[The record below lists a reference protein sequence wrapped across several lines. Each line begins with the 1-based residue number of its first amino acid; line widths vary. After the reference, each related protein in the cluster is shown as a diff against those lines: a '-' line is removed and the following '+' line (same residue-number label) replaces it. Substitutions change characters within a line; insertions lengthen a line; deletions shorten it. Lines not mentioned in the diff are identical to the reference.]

1 MIACDRCR
9 EPAVY
14 LSRRDGVHLC
24 GAHLMEQVEAKTAGM
39 LASYTLADDER
50 IAVALSG
57 GKDST
62 VLLWLLNLLLGDGAA
77 DRLVAITVDEGI
89 RGYRDETLA
98 AAQHLTQRLGINHI
112 IVSFQDLFGA
122 DLDSLLTGNQ
132 ERACSVCGVYRRQAL
147 QQAAV
152 ETGAGVL
159 ATGHCLDDEA
169 QSVLMNYLRGDLTR
183 IAGPQPEGTGYIP
196 RIKPLGRVSERE
208 VVVYG
213 MVATLL
219 SPLPECPYTVH
230 ALRAEV
236 RRALGVL
243 EYRFPGTMLRIVEG
257 EADLKR
263 KVSGMVP
270 PSVLSRCSHC
280 GAPCSGTLCQ
290 RCKIEGLLDRSG
302 NVQK

>member
-1 MIACDRCR
+1 MITCDRCR

-14 LSRRDGVHLC
+14 LSRGDGVHLC

-39 LASYTLADDER
+39 LASYTLAGDER

-62 VLLWLLNLLLGDGAA
+62 VLLWLLNLLLGERAA
-77 DRLVAITVDEGI
+77 ERLIAITVDEGI

-98 AAQHLTQRLGINHI
+98 AAKTLTGRLGIRHI

-122 DLDSLLTGNQ
+122 DLDSLLTGNR

-152 ETGAGVL
+152 EAGAGVL

-183 IAGPQPEGTGYIP
+183 IAGTLPEGTGYIP

-213 MVATLL
+213 MVAGLL
-219 SPLPECPYTVH
+219 SPLPECPYTAH

-263 KVSGMVP
+263 TVRGMVP
-270 PSVLSRCSHC
+270 PSTLSRCSRC
-280 GAPCSGTLCQ
+280 GATCSGTLCQ
-290 RCKIEGLLDRSG
+290 RCKIEGLLNGRG
-302 NVQK
+302 NVQ

>member
-1 MIACDRCR
+1 MIPCDRCG

-14 LSRRDGVHLC
+14 LSRGDGVHLC
-24 GAHLMEQVEAKTAGM
+24 GAHLMEQVEAKAAGTF
-39 LASYTLADDER
+39 ASYALADDER

-62 VLLWLLNLLLGDGAA
+62 VLLWLLNLLLGDTAA

-89 RGYRDETLA
+89 RNYRDETLA
-98 AAQHLTQRLGINHI
+98 AAQHLTRRLGVRHI

-122 DLDSLLTGNQ
+122 DLDSLLTGNR

-152 ETGAGVL
+152 EAGAGVL

-169 QSVLMNYLRGDLTR
+169 QSVLMNYLRGDFTR
-183 IAGPQPEGTGYIP
+183 IAGTQPEGTGYIP

-213 MVATLL
+213 MVADLL
-219 SPLPECPYTVH
+219 SPLPECPYTAH

-257 EADLKR
+257 EADMKQ
-263 KVSGMVP
+263 KVRDLVP
-270 PSVLSRCSHC
+270 PSVLSKCGRC

-290 RCKIEGLLDRSG
+290 RCKIEGLLDRRG
-302 NVQK
+302 DLQ

>member
-1 MIACDRCR
+1 MIACDRCS
-9 EPAVY
+9 EHAVY
-14 LSRRDGVHLC
+14 FSRGDGTHLC
-24 GAHLMEQVEAKTAGM
+24 RAHLMEQVEAKTAGM
-39 LASYTLADDER
+39 LASYTLAENER

-62 VLLWLLNLLLGDGAA
+62 VLLWLLNMLLGERAA

-89 RGYRDETLA
+89 RDYRDETLA
-98 AAQHLTQRLGINHI
+98 AARRLTHRLGIRHI

-122 DLDSLLTGNQ
+122 DLDSLLIGNS

-152 ETGAGVL
+152 EAGADVL

-183 IAGPQPEGTGYIP
+183 IAGAPLPEGTRYIP
-196 RIKPLGRVSERE
+196 RIKPLGRVSEKE

-213 MVATLL
+213 MVASLL
-219 SPLPECPYTVH
+219 SPLPECPYTAH

-263 KVSGMVP
+263 TVSGMIP
-270 PSVLSRCSHC
+270 PSALSKCSRC
-280 GAPCSGTLCQ
+280 GNPCSGTLCQ
-290 RCKIEGLLDRSG
+290 RCKIEALLDRRG
-302 NVQK
+302 NLQ